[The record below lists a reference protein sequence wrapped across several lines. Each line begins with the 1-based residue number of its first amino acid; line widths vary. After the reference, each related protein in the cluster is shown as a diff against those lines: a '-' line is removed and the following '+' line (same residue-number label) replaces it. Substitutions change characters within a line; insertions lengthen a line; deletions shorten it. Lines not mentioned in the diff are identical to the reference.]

1 MLVYCRTNTI
11 FYVIKSITL
20 SPCASCYGT
29 NWVLVQ
35 LIAPITLLHIKRGSW
50 IYKQNC
56 NIFYTLPQLFA
67 LKLLISI
74 TRISTTNSWIKNRVN
89 TLKIVCNMRII
100 KITIVFPQK
109 TLLLYCLLWENI
121 ANATFCFLQFA
132 GHHFAEL
139 PLEHCVFS
147 CENWP
152 IAISF
157 SWLSTNGILI
167 CTQNSMKYANGSK
180 KV

>member
-1 MLVYCRTNTI
+1 M
-11 FYVIKSITL
+11 
-20 SPCASCYGT
+20 
-29 NWVLVQ
+29 
-35 LIAPITLLHIKRGSW
+35 
-50 IYKQNC
+50 
-56 NIFYTLPQLFA
+56 FYTVPQLFA
-67 LKLLISI
+67 LKLLISF

-121 ANATFCFLQFA
+121 ANATFCSPQFA

-180 KV
+180 KIKWEKPKTKWGSGMVEEKSTWKNKLKNPCSNHANCF